1 MRLIRIHKDG
11 TLELQEFHKH
21 DIPPYAI
28 LSHTWGDSE
37 VTFENF
43 YKETSATQQGY
54 KKILFC
60 REQALKHD
68 LHYFWV
74 DTCCIDKRNHAEL
87 SEAINSMF
95 LWYSRASKCFVYLSD
110 VSSLDPISGDML
122 PSHVWIESFQRSRW
136 FTRGWTLQELIAP
149 GSVQFFSSDGH
160 CLGNKRSLELKIT
173 HITGVPTDALRG
185 HPLRDFSVLERFAWA
200 EYRDTAKEED
210 KAYCLC
216 GIFNVFMPLLYG
228 EGEEKARKRLEKNVR
243 ELQDEEMDAQGYH
256 SGDELGS
263 SAFSGGYKAHARLL
277 NVRSMGTLK
286 RRRKSYDNGFGESQ
300 SRATIAALFRKAASN
315 HSNLVLL
322 SPWHQALCLPR
333 NIASGSDA
341 RSIFRGAHA
350 SFLNAVYWDEWPRFE
365 TFVDRQEM
373 MADIRGHF
381 QSFKH
386 SSRLMTASEVVDDF
400 SSRLAHFFTA
410 VSFGIEVDPEWSRT
424 LWGAI
429 RLMFVRSLNFP
440 NLFERLAHLLG
451 RIRQELPSYQDYVG
465 RLQADPRGLDK
476 EALGKALAFVYADI
490 VSFCRDAC
498 RFFSTP
504 FSNLEHTHDP
514 IMNVLSIPFN
524 LRFESLIA
532 RLNEHKLL
540 FAIELRAGKHES
552 LNIFVENVIED
563 LRKREEY
570 FQSRSTMERL
580 ERERDECHSANFTA
594 GVRWILPPEF
604 RAEFDRAKKARSPGS
619 CAWLQSLKAYTMWK
633 ESLLTDDVQT
643 TSSRRYTRQHSC
655 TPILL
660 LEGSAGYGKTILS
673 TAMIEDLQ
681 SPLSSVE
688 MKDNEVPH
696 ATQVVETLAENSAI
710 MDLLSVLKLQT
721 DGSRRIA
728 TEQELSEFLLLAVRS
743 LPSVALI
750 FDAID
755 ECHDVEKMWPF
766 LSAACTTTNMKFLL
780 LGRPQIPVHPDV
792 AHLILREELPRTNR
806 LDIYD
811 FLVREIKS
819 MQNRGQLDDRVLAEP
834 TADTLASCADSS
846 FLWASLIMSYL
857 QSPVLSLGER
867 RRELWDPNR
876 LVTMPRLYSGMLQQF
891 EVLYPQ
897 DRDLLIKIFR
907 VLVLSKRPPTIREL
921 DVAISV
927 EPGHKLSSK
936 GHREN
941 VMDTLQ
947 RLCGALV
954 DIGPNSTVS
963 FSHLSFR
970 SFLLSEEAMDMK
982 SQFRI
987 DRQSSSL
994 WISQVCLSYL
1004 VHDVP
1009 QTPLG
1014 GALDT
1019 EADKLVLAEELPF
1032 LEYSARH
1039 WVEHI
1044 VDALRLMSNTLPE
1057 LVSDCYPLLQQ
1068 LGSLLGQKS
1077 SISAWIEACW
1087 TWGFQPSVESL
1098 WYELERRLERH
1109 DARYQ
1114 RDARQSQIRKP
1125 LDHIHELSEDLK
1137 KLQQHWSHLLSVR
1150 PYEIWGPSVSAYLGE
1165 MSWAYNHEA
1174 KVAIVTG
1181 DRGSHDMG
1189 EMVLKAS
1196 KLSGCGSL
1204 LGVLRVFRPS
1214 KEGHFSV
1221 YLDSED
1227 LLEVELAAKDQK
1239 FTFPVSFASDM
1250 SQISILRSLY
1260 WVDGLGTVI
1269 SQKVG
1274 LNPALHNNNQ
1284 DVAAEPR
1291 LPRPS
1296 ATRAMYRR
1304 LFTPC
1309 GRYLAHLERQNDFND
1324 SSEGLWTFGIW
1335 EKEASDILFMG
1346 GSAWRQIATLD
1357 DVYGDFLIDGDV
1369 TLNPQYQMIAL
1380 MKFVPYSLGKR
1391 NITSIWDFR
1400 AIPFGSCNDEKT
1412 TKTVYGTGL
1421 RNLSFS
1427 PCGRFLSGDHFYF
1440 KEKRV
1445 VDIERFTA
1453 GALPLMLPI
1462 SDDLRNFGGPTTRTL
1477 QTSTN
1482 FARHS
1487 FLIESEQIYSAAQD
1501 HNHAAPSSNALTL
1514 GTRDGKPDYHE
1525 GELMRMPTLSG
1536 EHLQMLEN

>member
-1 MRLIRIHKDG
+1 
-11 TLELQEFHKH
+11 
-21 DIPPYAI
+21 
-28 LSHTWGDSE
+28 
-37 VTFENF
+37 
-43 YKETSATQQGY
+43 
-54 KKILFC
+54 
-60 REQALKHD
+60 
-68 LHYFWV
+68 
-74 DTCCIDKRNHAEL
+74 
-87 SEAINSMF
+87 
-95 LWYSRASKCFVYLSD
+95 
-110 VSSLDPISGDML
+110 
-122 PSHVWIESFQRSRW
+122 
-136 FTRGWTLQELIAP
+136 
-149 GSVQFFSSDGH
+149 
-160 CLGNKRSLELKIT
+160 
-173 HITGVPTDALRG
+173 
-185 HPLRDFSVLERFAWA
+185 
-200 EYRDTAKEED
+200 
-210 KAYCLC
+210 
-216 GIFNVFMPLLYG
+216 MPLLYG

-322 SPWHQALCLPR
+322 NPWHQALCLPR

-580 ERERDECHSANFTA
+580 ERERDECHSKRPENYHPRFRVSLLITKGANFTA

-633 ESLLTDDVQT
+633 ESLLTDD
-643 TSSRRYTRQHSC
+643 
-655 TPILL
+655 
-660 LEGSAGYGKTILS
+660 TILS

-696 ATQVVETLAENSAI
+696 ASIIYFHFNAQKPGQRSFCDALRAATAQVVETLAENSAI

-766 LSAACTTTNMKFLL
+766 LSAVCTTTNMKFLL

-846 FLWASLIMSYL
+846 FLWAILIMSYL

-970 SFLLSEEAMDMK
+970 SFLLSEEAMDLK

-1068 LGSLLGQKS
+1068 LDSLLGQKS

-1214 KEGHFSV
+1214 KE
-1221 YLDSED
+1221 
-1227 LLEVELAAKDQK
+1227 
-1239 FTFPVSFASDM
+1239 
-1250 SQISILRSLY
+1250 
-1260 WVDGLGTVI
+1260 
-1269 SQKVG
+1269 
-1274 LNPALHNNNQ
+1274 
-1284 DVAAEPR
+1284 
-1291 LPRPS
+1291 
-1296 ATRAMYRR
+1296 
-1304 LFTPC
+1304 
-1309 GRYLAHLERQNDFND
+1309 RY
-1324 SSEGLWTFGIW
+1324 
-1335 EKEASDILFMG
+1335 
-1346 GSAWRQIATLD
+1346 
-1357 DVYGDFLIDGDV
+1357 V
-1369 TLNPQYQMIAL
+1369 
-1380 MKFVPYSLGKR
+1380 
-1391 NITSIWDFR
+1391 
-1400 AIPFGSCNDEKT
+1400 
-1412 TKTVYGTGL
+1412 
-1421 RNLSFS
+1421 
-1427 PCGRFLSGDHFYF
+1427 
-1440 KEKRV
+1440 
-1445 VDIERFTA
+1445 
-1453 GALPLMLPI
+1453 
-1462 SDDLRNFGGPTTRTL
+1462 
-1477 QTSTN
+1477 
-1482 FARHS
+1482 
-1487 FLIESEQIYSAAQD
+1487 
-1501 HNHAAPSSNALTL
+1501 
-1514 GTRDGKPDYHE
+1514 
-1525 GELMRMPTLSG
+1525 
-1536 EHLQMLEN
+1536 

>member
-1 MRLIRIHKDG
+1 
-11 TLELQEFHKH
+11 
-21 DIPPYAI
+21 
-28 LSHTWGDSE
+28 
-37 VTFENF
+37 
-43 YKETSATQQGY
+43 
-54 KKILFC
+54 
-60 REQALKHD
+60 
-68 LHYFWV
+68 
-74 DTCCIDKRNHAEL
+74 
-87 SEAINSMF
+87 
-95 LWYSRASKCFVYLSD
+95 
-110 VSSLDPISGDML
+110 
-122 PSHVWIESFQRSRW
+122 
-136 FTRGWTLQELIAP
+136 
-149 GSVQFFSSDGH
+149 
-160 CLGNKRSLELKIT
+160 
-173 HITGVPTDALRG
+173 
-185 HPLRDFSVLERFAWA
+185 
-200 EYRDTAKEED
+200 
-210 KAYCLC
+210 
-216 GIFNVFMPLLYG
+216 
-228 EGEEKARKRLEKNVR
+228 
-243 ELQDEEMDAQGYH
+243 
-256 SGDELGS
+256 
-263 SAFSGGYKAHARLL
+263 
-277 NVRSMGTLK
+277 
-286 RRRKSYDNGFGESQ
+286 
-300 SRATIAALFRKAASN
+300 
-315 HSNLVLL
+315 
-322 SPWHQALCLPR
+322 
-333 NIASGSDA
+333 
-341 RSIFRGAHA
+341 
-350 SFLNAVYWDEWPRFE
+350 
-365 TFVDRQEM
+365 
-373 MADIRGHF
+373 
-381 QSFKH
+381 
-386 SSRLMTASEVVDDF
+386 
-400 SSRLAHFFTA
+400 
-410 VSFGIEVDPEWSRT
+410 
-424 LWGAI
+424 
-429 RLMFVRSLNFP
+429 
-440 NLFERLAHLLG
+440 
-451 RIRQELPSYQDYVG
+451 
-465 RLQADPRGLDK
+465 
-476 EALGKALAFVYADI
+476 
-490 VSFCRDAC
+490 
-498 RFFSTP
+498 
-504 FSNLEHTHDP
+504 
-514 IMNVLSIPFN
+514 
-524 LRFESLIA
+524 
-532 RLNEHKLL
+532 
-540 FAIELRAGKHES
+540 
-552 LNIFVENVIED
+552 
-563 LRKREEY
+563 
-570 FQSRSTMERL
+570 
-580 ERERDECHSANFTA
+580 
-594 GVRWILPPEF
+594 
-604 RAEFDRAKKARSPGS
+604 
-619 CAWLQSLKAYTMWK
+619 
-633 ESLLTDDVQT
+633 
-643 TSSRRYTRQHSC
+643 
-655 TPILL
+655 
-660 LEGSAGYGKTILS
+660 
-673 TAMIEDLQ
+673 MIEDLQ

-696 ATQVVETLAENSAI
+696 ASIIYFHFNAQKPGQRSFCDALRAATAQVVETLAENSAI

-1057 LVSDCYPLLQQ
+1057 LISECYPLLQQ

-1214 KEGHFSV
+1214 KEGYV
-1221 YLDSED
+1221 
-1227 LLEVELAAKDQK
+1227 
-1239 FTFPVSFASDM
+1239 
-1250 SQISILRSLY
+1250 
-1260 WVDGLGTVI
+1260 
-1269 SQKVG
+1269 
-1274 LNPALHNNNQ
+1274 
-1284 DVAAEPR
+1284 
-1291 LPRPS
+1291 
-1296 ATRAMYRR
+1296 
-1304 LFTPC
+1304 
-1309 GRYLAHLERQNDFND
+1309 
-1324 SSEGLWTFGIW
+1324 
-1335 EKEASDILFMG
+1335 
-1346 GSAWRQIATLD
+1346 
-1357 DVYGDFLIDGDV
+1357 
-1369 TLNPQYQMIAL
+1369 
-1380 MKFVPYSLGKR
+1380 
-1391 NITSIWDFR
+1391 
-1400 AIPFGSCNDEKT
+1400 
-1412 TKTVYGTGL
+1412 
-1421 RNLSFS
+1421 
-1427 PCGRFLSGDHFYF
+1427 
-1440 KEKRV
+1440 
-1445 VDIERFTA
+1445 
-1453 GALPLMLPI
+1453 
-1462 SDDLRNFGGPTTRTL
+1462 
-1477 QTSTN
+1477 
-1482 FARHS
+1482 
-1487 FLIESEQIYSAAQD
+1487 
-1501 HNHAAPSSNALTL
+1501 
-1514 GTRDGKPDYHE
+1514 
-1525 GELMRMPTLSG
+1525 
-1536 EHLQMLEN
+1536 

>member
-1 MRLIRIHKDG
+1 
-11 TLELQEFHKH
+11 
-21 DIPPYAI
+21 
-28 LSHTWGDSE
+28 
-37 VTFENF
+37 
-43 YKETSATQQGY
+43 
-54 KKILFC
+54 
-60 REQALKHD
+60 
-68 LHYFWV
+68 
-74 DTCCIDKRNHAEL
+74 
-87 SEAINSMF
+87 
-95 LWYSRASKCFVYLSD
+95 
-110 VSSLDPISGDML
+110 
-122 PSHVWIESFQRSRW
+122 
-136 FTRGWTLQELIAP
+136 
-149 GSVQFFSSDGH
+149 
-160 CLGNKRSLELKIT
+160 
-173 HITGVPTDALRG
+173 
-185 HPLRDFSVLERFAWA
+185 
-200 EYRDTAKEED
+200 
-210 KAYCLC
+210 
-216 GIFNVFMPLLYG
+216 MPLLYG

-243 ELQDEEMDAQGYH
+243 ELQDEEIDAQGYH

-277 NVRSMGTLK
+277 NVRSMGTL
-286 RRRKSYDNGFGESQ
+286 RRRRSYDNGFGKPQ
-300 SRATIAALFRKAASN
+300 SRATTAALFRKAASN
-315 HSNLVLL
+315 HSNLLL
-322 SPWHQALCLPR
+322 LNPWHQALCLPR
-333 NIASGSDA
+333 NIANGSDA
-341 RSIFRGAHA
+341 KSIFRGAHA

-381 QSFKH
+381 QSLEH
-386 SSRLMTASEVVDDF
+386 SSRLMTASEIVDDF
-400 SSRLAHFFTA
+400 SSRLAHFFPA
-410 VSFGIEVDPEWSRT
+410 ASLAMEVDPEWSCT

-429 RLMFVRSLNFP
+429 RLLFVRSLNFP

-465 RLQADPRGLDK
+465 RVEADPRGLDK

-490 VSFCRDAC
+490 LRFCRDAC
-498 RFFSTP
+498 RFFSTR
-504 FSNLEHTHDP
+504 FSNLDQTHDAT
-514 IMNVLSIPFN
+514 MDVLSIPFN

-532 RLNEHKLL
+532 RLHEHKLL
-540 FAIELRAGKHES
+540 FAIELRAGKHGS
-552 LNIFVENVIED
+552 LNIFIDNVVED

-570 FQSRSTMERL
+570 FQSRSTMGRL
-580 ERERDECHSANFTA
+580 EKERDDCHSANCNT
-594 GVRWILPPEF
+594 GVRWILPPDF
-604 RAEFDRAKKARSPGS
+604 HAEYDRAKNARSPGS
-619 CAWLQSLKAYTMWK
+619 CAWLQSLKVYTMWK
-633 ESLLTDDVQT
+633 ESLYTDDLQT

-655 TPILL
+655 PPILL

-681 SPLSSVE
+681 SAVSPDKMTS
-688 MKDNEVPH
+688 NEDPH
-696 ATQVVETLAENSAI
+696 ASIIYFHFNAQKPGHRSFCDALRAATAQLVEILAGDSAI
-710 MDLLSVLKLQT
+710 MDLLSVLKLQS

-728 TEQELSEFLLLAVRS
+728 TEHELSEFLLLAVRS
-743 LPSVALI
+743 LPSVALV

-766 LSAACTTTNMKFLL
+766 LSAACNSTKIKFLL
-780 LGRPQIPVHPDV
+780 LGRPQIPVHPDLT
-792 AHLILREELPRTNR
+792 HLVQCEGLPRTNR
-806 LDIYD
+806 LDIYA

-819 MQNRGQLDDRVLAEP
+819 MQYRGQLDDRVLAER

-857 QSPVLSLGER
+857 QSPVLSLRER
-867 RRELWDPNR
+867 KRELWDPNR

-891 EVLYPQ
+891 EALYPQ
-897 DRDLLIKIFR
+897 DRDLLIRIFR

-941 VMDTLQ
+941 VMNTLQ

-1009 QTPLG
+1009 QTPLS

-1057 LVSDCYPLLQQ
+1057 LISECYPLLQQ

-1114 RDARQSQIRKP
+1114 RDARQAQIRKP

-1150 PYEIWGPSVSAYLGE
+1150 PYEIWGPSVSAYLGQ

-1174 KVAIVTG
+1174 KVAIITG
-1181 DRGSHDMG
+1181 DRGRYDMG
-1189 EMVLKAS
+1189 EMILKAS

-1214 KEGHFSV
+1214 KESKSGENLPCLYHGRCICSPPCNPLGTSVDLKDAVADYQVLQMTEGFPAIRHFSV

-1239 FTFPVSFASDM
+1239 FRFPVSFASDM

-1260 WVDGLGTVI
+1260 WVDGLGTVM

-1274 LNPALHNNNQ
+1274 LNPAARNNNQ

-1291 LPRPS
+1291 SPRPS
-1296 ATRAMYRR
+1296 ATRAKYRR

-1335 EKEASDILFMG
+1335 EKEASDIQFMG
-1346 GSAWRQIATLD
+1346 GSAWRQIATLE
-1357 DVYGDFLIDGDV
+1357 DVYGDFLIDGDI
-1369 TLNPQYQMIAL
+1369 TFNPQYQMIAL
-1380 MKFVPYSLGKR
+1380 MKLVPWRLGEM
-1391 NITSIWDFR
+1391 NMTSIWDFR
-1400 AIPFGSCNDEKT
+1400 AIPFGLCNDEKT
-1412 TKTVYGTGL
+1412 TKMVYGTGL

-1427 PCGRFLSGDHFYF
+1427 PCGRFLSGDHFHS

-1445 VDIERFTA
+1445 VNIERFTA
-1453 GALPLMLPI
+1453 VALPLMLPI
-1462 SDDLRNFGGPTTRTL
+1462 SDDLSNFGDPTTRTL
-1477 QTSTN
+1477 QTPTN

-1487 FLIESEQIYSAAQD
+1487 FLTESEQIYSTAQD
-1501 HNHAAPSSNALTL
+1501 HNRAAPSSNALTL
-1514 GTRDGKPDYHE
+1514 GTRDGKPVLQTIRTYSDGAVVLKSYSSLVNTEECLLYLPNETQKSVSATVLHNDGDPDNVRIVLTPILQDTYEWGHSLSCQSVTVISRPIGSIQRYKVPHGDSKRLTDYHE
-1525 GELMRMPTLSG
+1525 GELMRMPTLDG
-1536 EHLQMLEN
+1536 ENLQMLEN

>member
-1 MRLIRIHKDG
+1 
-11 TLELQEFHKH
+11 
-21 DIPPYAI
+21 
-28 LSHTWGDSE
+28 
-37 VTFENF
+37 
-43 YKETSATQQGY
+43 
-54 KKILFC
+54 
-60 REQALKHD
+60 
-68 LHYFWV
+68 
-74 DTCCIDKRNHAEL
+74 
-87 SEAINSMF
+87 
-95 LWYSRASKCFVYLSD
+95 
-110 VSSLDPISGDML
+110 
-122 PSHVWIESFQRSRW
+122 
-136 FTRGWTLQELIAP
+136 
-149 GSVQFFSSDGH
+149 
-160 CLGNKRSLELKIT
+160 
-173 HITGVPTDALRG
+173 
-185 HPLRDFSVLERFAWA
+185 
-200 EYRDTAKEED
+200 
-210 KAYCLC
+210 
-216 GIFNVFMPLLYG
+216 MPLLYG

-322 SPWHQALCLPR
+322 NPWHQALCLPR

-580 ERERDECHSANFTA
+580 ERERDECHSKRPENYHPRFHVSLLITKGANFTA

-633 ESLLTDDVQT
+633 ESLLTDD
-643 TSSRRYTRQHSC
+643 
-655 TPILL
+655 
-660 LEGSAGYGKTILS
+660 TILS

-696 ATQVVETLAENSAI
+696 ASIIYFHFNAQKPGQRSFCDALRAATAQVVETLAENSAI

-766 LSAACTTTNMKFLL
+766 LSAVCTTTNMKFLL

-819 MQNRGQLDDRVLAEP
+819 MQNRGQLDDRTSVDLKDAVADYQVLQMTEG
-834 TADTLASCADSS
+834 
-846 FLWASLIMSYL
+846 F
-857 QSPVLSLGER
+857 PVLR
-867 RRELWDPNR
+867 
-876 LVTMPRLYSGMLQQF
+876 
-891 EVLYPQ
+891 
-897 DRDLLIKIFR
+897 
-907 VLVLSKRPPTIREL
+907 
-921 DVAISV
+921 
-927 EPGHKLSSK
+927 
-936 GHREN
+936 
-941 VMDTLQ
+941 
-947 RLCGALV
+947 
-954 DIGPNSTVS
+954 
-963 FSHLSFR
+963 
-970 SFLLSEEAMDMK
+970 
-982 SQFRI
+982 
-987 DRQSSSL
+987 
-994 WISQVCLSYL
+994 
-1004 VHDVP
+1004 
-1009 QTPLG
+1009 
-1014 GALDT
+1014 
-1019 EADKLVLAEELPF
+1019 
-1032 LEYSARH
+1032 
-1039 WVEHI
+1039 
-1044 VDALRLMSNTLPE
+1044 
-1057 LVSDCYPLLQQ
+1057 
-1068 LGSLLGQKS
+1068 
-1077 SISAWIEACW
+1077 
-1087 TWGFQPSVESL
+1087 
-1098 WYELERRLERH
+1098 
-1109 DARYQ
+1109 
-1114 RDARQSQIRKP
+1114 
-1125 LDHIHELSEDLK
+1125 
-1137 KLQQHWSHLLSVR
+1137 
-1150 PYEIWGPSVSAYLGE
+1150 
-1165 MSWAYNHEA
+1165 
-1174 KVAIVTG
+1174 
-1181 DRGSHDMG
+1181 
-1189 EMVLKAS
+1189 
-1196 KLSGCGSL
+1196 
-1204 LGVLRVFRPS
+1204 
-1214 KEGHFSV
+1214 HFSV

-1284 DVAAEPR
+1284 DVAAELR

-1296 ATRAMYRR
+1296 ATRTMYRR

-1380 MKFVPYSLGKR
+1380 MKFVPYSLGKK

-1412 TKTVYGTGL
+1412 TKT
-1421 RNLSFS
+1421 
-1427 PCGRFLSGDHFYF
+1427 
-1440 KEKRV
+1440 
-1445 VDIERFTA
+1445 
-1453 GALPLMLPI
+1453 
-1462 SDDLRNFGGPTTRTL
+1462 
-1477 QTSTN
+1477 
-1482 FARHS
+1482 
-1487 FLIESEQIYSAAQD
+1487 
-1501 HNHAAPSSNALTL
+1501 
-1514 GTRDGKPDYHE
+1514 DYHE